1 MRPVSRRECDGTPQ
15 GIRREA
21 YPNQRWYRVHSPSA
35 ADAAEGFIFDE
46 RKVFNV
52 DVQLSRAGVQDAQVL
67 HRMQVEAF
75 AGHLETY
82 RDYGT
87 NPGAESIDRVRAK
100 LEQEYTYFYYIVSDG
115 VRVGAVRVVDRNDG
129 GREAHFPAFHLAGI
143 SQSWL
148 CTSGDPGEVEHLHGA
163 DGWSLGTI
171 LQEPGN
177 CHLYEKLGYR
187 RSGEQTVVNERLTVV
202 GYEK

>member
-129 GREAHFPAFHLAGI
+129 GRKRI
-143 SQSWL
+143 SPLFILPEYRNRGYAQAAIR
-148 CTSGDPGEVEHLHGA
+148 EVEHLHGA